1 MPGLNASLYLGL
13 TGLQAQQS
21 ALNVVGHNI
30 ANVNTPGYTRQRADL
45 STNGSQVE
53 GQVYFGTGVSL
64 TSVQGIRDRFLD
76 LQIYRET
83 ARQSGADER
92 YATVNA
98 ISSALG
104 DTGTTGLAAQIQD
117 FFQGFQDLSANPT
130 DASLRSSLLTK
141 AQTMVTGLQSRYQL
155 LEQQR
160 TNADQAVGALVSEV
174 NALTGQIAQ
183 LNQRITSQGSAG
195 GDSDALDQR
204 KALTDKLA
212 ALVGINVV
220 EGSGGE
226 YQITLDSGSAVLV
239 SGSAS
244 FDLVAKRPGTGTDN
258 YLQVASDM
266 AGTQVDVTSAI
277 KEGQL
282 GAKLDL
288 RDNILVGF
296 QAQLDQIAAGLAS
309 QVNTAHQAGFAAN
322 GVTTGQ
328 DFFLNSAVANG
339 ANGLP
344 LTVGPGS
351 PGQPATLQ
359 SGTGWTTAYK
369 GMVNLLSVNQALV
382 ANPSLIAAAGTGGAS
397 GDNSVALGLAGLQDA
412 TSAVDTGTATLT
424 FSAAVGALVTDIGTQ
439 TQAFKSQSTT
449 QQSLLTALQSQRDS
463 ISGVSLDEEA
473 SNLMILQRGYQA
485 SARFINVI
493 NELTDQLVNQ
503 LGK

>member
-1 MPGLNASLYLGL
+1 MPSLNASLYLGL
-13 TGLQAQQS
+13 SGLQAQQS

-45 STNGSQVE
+45 VANGSQVE

-83 ARQSGADER
+83 ARQAGADAR
-92 YATVNA
+92 YGAVNA
-98 ISSALG
+98 LSTALG
-104 DTGTTGLAAQIQD
+104 DTGSTGLAAQIQD
-117 FFQGFQDLSANPT
+117 FFQGFQDLSADPA
-130 DASLRSSLLTK
+130 DAALRASLVGR
-141 AQTMVTGLQSRYQL
+141 AQTVVTGLQSRYQL

-160 TNADQAVGALVSEV
+160 SNADQAVGALVSEV
-174 NALTGQIAQ
+174 NALAGQIAQ
-183 LNQRITSQGSAG
+183 LNQRISSQPVAG

-212 ALVGINVV
+212 TLVGINVV

-226 YQITLDSGSAVLV
+226 YQITLDTGSAVLV

-244 FDLVAKRPGTGTDN
+244 FDLVTKRPGSGTDN

-266 AGTQVDVTSAI
+266 AGTQVDVTSSI
-277 KEGQL
+277 KEGEL
-282 GAKLDL
+282 GARLDL

-309 QVNTAHQAGFAAN
+309 RVNLAHQAGFAAN

-328 DFFLNSAVANG
+328 DFFLSGAVANG

-344 LTVGPGS
+344 VTIGPGA

-359 SGTGWTTAYK
+359 SGPGWTTAYK

-382 ANPSLIAAAGTGGAS
+382 ANPSLIAVAGASGAS
-397 GDNSVALGLAGLQDA
+397 GDNTIALGLADLQDDA
-412 TSAVDTGTATLT
+412 SAVDTGTATLT
-424 FSAAVGALVTDIGTQ
+424 FSEAVGALVADLGTQ
-439 TQAFKSQSTT
+439 TQGFQAQSTT
-449 QQSLLTALQSQRDS
+449 QQNLLTALQAQRDS

-485 SARFINVI
+485 SARFISVI
-493 NELTDQLVNQ
+493 NQLTDQLVNQ
-503 LGK
+503 FGK